1 MSEDDDIA
9 GGSANVN
16 ALLAATLGTVSDN
29 PRVDRLLE
37 HQVTL
42 TALQIENLRK
52 QDEYETSHLR
62 WRRFNDQMKGAMQ
75 IMLVLVGALIVAGI
89 GVTLWS
95 AAHEDGVVIEAF
107 SVPPDMTAKGVTGQ
121 AIAAQLQDRLTT
133 MQNTTNSARPAASY
147 SNNWGDD
154 IKVDIP
160 DTGISVSEFYRLL
173 VSRLGNQTH
182 ITGEVWRNADGIA
195 ITARAKGTSATVAGK
210 ESDIDTLLQKSA
222 EAIYRHTQ
230 PYRFAV
236 YLMNTMPQREP
247 DAVAVFNELAI
258 HGTLIDRLW
267 AHIGLGNADNRHGDF
282 AQGIS
287 EFQRASEIDP
297 DHPLPWVDLYN
308 IAGTLSH
315 DEDEVRYIGVS
326 RRIFQ
331 QDSNKTNAAVRAVY
345 LSNSQAWLDEEAGDL
360 LAAARAFSDTTQ
372 LPDANFQGERAIVDR
387 VLVLAQLHDGS
398 ARTLKAEWPAFTIF
412 PKFYAQGQTPAID
425 YALGDY
431 RAAMAPDFEP
441 NFIASAQGATV
452 RPAARAVIFARHVA
466 PFIAMSAAKLGDFK
480 RAHAL
485 IDSTPR
491 DCDNCL
497 RARGVIATGEMNWA
511 AANYWFTQATAH
523 APSIPLGYS
532 LWGEMLMAKGD
543 LDGAI
548 AKFAAANKLG
558 PHFAD
563 ALEMWGEALVAK
575 NRADLAVPKFAEASK
590 YAPNWGRLHLKWGEA
605 LYWTGDKDGAKKQFS
620 IASGALTPAE
630 KAELSR
636 MSKSNG

>member
-1 MSEDDDIA
+1 MSDD
-9 GGSANVN
+9 SADRIEGASNVN

-29 PRVDRLLE
+29 PRVDRLLD

-42 TALQIENLRK
+42 TELQIDNLRK
-52 QDEYETSHLR
+52 QDEYEVSHLR

-75 IMLVLVGALIVAGI
+75 IMLVLVGALIVIGI

-107 SVPPDMTAKGVTGQ
+107 SVPPDMAAKGITGQ

-195 ITARAKGTSATVAGK
+195 ITARAKGASAVVAGK

-236 YLMNTMPQREP
+236 YLMNTAPQRESE
-247 DAVAVFNELAI
+247 AVSVFDELAL
-258 HGTLIDRLW
+258 HGTPTDRVW
-267 AHIGLGNADNRHGDF
+267 AHIGLGIADDRHGNF

-287 EFQRASEIDP
+287 EFKRASEIDP
-297 DHPLPWVDLYN
+297 DHPLPWVDLYS
-308 IAGTLSH
+308 IASTLSH
-315 DEDEVRYIGVS
+315 DEDEVRYTLIA
-326 RRIFQ
+326 RRTFQ
-331 QDSNKTNAAVRAVY
+331 QDSNKASAAVRTIY
-345 LSNSQAWLDEEAGDL
+345 LSVSQAETDEDLGDHIS
-360 LAAARAFSDTTQ
+360 AYREFGDTTQ
-372 LPDANFQGERAIVDR
+372 LPDANFQVERALINR
-387 VLVLAQLHDGS
+387 ALVLAELHDGS
-398 ARTLKAEWPAFTIF
+398 ARSLKAEWPAFTSL
-412 PKFYAQGQTPAID
+412 PKLFARIQAVAID
-425 YALGDY
+425 YALSDY
-431 RAAMAPDFEP
+431 RAATAPSIESDVF
-441 NFIASAQGATV
+441 ASSQGLGFGGSNLATALS
-452 RPAARAVIFARHVA
+452 RRVI
-466 PFIAMSAAKLGDFK
+466 PFVAMSAAKLGDFK

-497 RARGVIATGEMNWA
+497 RARGVIATEEKNWA
-511 AANYWFTQATAH
+511 AADYWFTQATTH
-523 APSIPLGYS
+523 APSIPFGYS
-532 LWGEMLMAKGD
+532 LWGAMLLAKGD
-543 LDGAI
+543 NDGAI
-548 AKFAAANKLG
+548 AKFAATNKLG

-563 ALEMWGEALVAK
+563 PLEMWGEALIAK
-575 NRADLAVPKFAEASK
+575 NRSDLAVAKFAEAAK

-605 LYWTGDKDGAKKQFS
+605 LWWSGDKDGARKQFA
-620 IASGALTPAE
+620 IAAALDLSPPE
-630 KAELSR
+630 KAELAKVR
-636 MSKSNG
+636 HG